1 MKLNAIKGVTRKI
14 EQGAWVR
21 QLPNLPGVA
30 VKVRGYGNSDYR
42 RILAKLRADM
52 TADAV
57 ADPAEQEKMDGVL
70 MHESILMDWDG
81 IEDFPF
87 SSENSLKILT
97 DPELAAFRMGVNYAA
112 SVVARE
118 GTDSA
123 KEAEKN

>member
-21 QLPNLPGVA
+21 ELPNLPGVA

-42 RILAKLRADM
+42 RLLAKLRASM

-70 MHESILMDWDG
+70 MQDTILIDWDG

-87 SSENSLKILT
+87 SPDNARQILS

-118 GTDSA
+118 GTESA